1 MAEYTSYIHDAYEYE
16 GPVVVVVV
24 VLVLDHRVGPDSSTM
39 LEAEI
44 LCAYHGS
51 SD

>member
-1 MAEYTSYIHDAYEYE
+1 MAEYNSYIHDAYEYE
-16 GPVVVVVV
+16 GPVMVVV
-24 VLVLDHRVGPDSSTM
+24 VLVLDHRVGPDSSRV

-44 LCAYHGS
+44 LCAYHGL